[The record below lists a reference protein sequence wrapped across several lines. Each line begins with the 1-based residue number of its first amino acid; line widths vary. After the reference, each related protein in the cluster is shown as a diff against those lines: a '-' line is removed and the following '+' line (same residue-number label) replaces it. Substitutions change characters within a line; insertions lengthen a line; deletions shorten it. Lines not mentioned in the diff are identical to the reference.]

1 MKSSIQHPT
10 SNNQQPKTLRVLV
23 LNWRDPKHPLAG
35 GAEISLAYHVKY
47 WQQMG
52 YHVTWFSSSYKNA
65 KKEEVY
71 DGIKI
76 IRAGSHYTV
85 SLNFFKQWMS
95 GKFRDTDIIIDC
107 FHFLPFLTPL
117 YIKEKLI
124 IGLINEVAGNVW
136 FDNLFFPLAFIGFKI
151 EPYVIRLY
159 SKNNFITGSKS
170 AAEDLV
176 GVGIYKKKITVINHG
191 FTPLNVT
198 KSFKREENKTILFLG
213 RLAKDKG
220 IEDALLMLELL
231 IRDDKNI
238 KLWVVGKF
246 ESKNYEKRLKRL
258 INEFKVKKNCTFFG
272 YVDEATKAELLQRA
286 WIMAHPSAREGW
298 GLNVIEANS
307 VGTPVVGYDV
317 QGLRD
322 SIINGKTGI
331 LVDPDAIS
339 LADGVEKLLEDKK
352 MLQRL
357 STRARKWSKTFSW
370 EKSGKQSYEF
380 ITMCFETF
388 NKRPKSI

>member
-1 MKSSIQHPT
+1 MV
-10 SNNQQPKTLRVLV
+10 NQLMNILI

-35 GAEISLAYHVKY
+35 GAEISLLHHARY
-47 WQQMG
+47 WQKNG
-52 YHVTWFSSSYKNA
+52 YNVTWFASNFKNA
-65 KKEEVY
+65 KKEELY

-76 IRAGSHYTV
+76 VRAGSHYTV
-85 SLNFFKQWMS
+85 SWNFFKQWSS
-95 GKFRDTDIIIDC
+95 GKFRNADIIVDC

-117 YIKEKLI
+117 YVKNKLI

-136 FDNLFFPLAFIGFKI
+136 FDNLIFPLAFIGFKI
-151 EPYVIRLY
+151 EPYMIRLY
-159 SKNNFITGSKS
+159 RNNNFITGSKS
-170 AAEDLV
+170 AAEDLSS
-176 GVGIYKKKITVINHG
+176 VGISKKKITVIDHG
-191 FTPLNVT
+191 FTPLVVT
-198 KSFKREENKTILFLG
+198 KAISKEKNKTILFLG

-238 KLWVVGKF
+238 QLWVVGKF

-272 YVDEATKAELLQRA
+272 YVDEKTKAELLQRA

-307 VGTPVVGYDV
+307 VGTPVVGYNV

-322 SIINGKTGI
+322 SILDNKTGI

-352 MLQRL
+352 MLQKL
-357 STRARKWSKTFSW
+357 SHEAKKWSKTFSW
-370 EKSGKQSYEF
+370 EKSGRESLEFISKCFDKFKKQS
-380 ITMCFETF
+380 
-388 NKRPKSI
+388 NSL